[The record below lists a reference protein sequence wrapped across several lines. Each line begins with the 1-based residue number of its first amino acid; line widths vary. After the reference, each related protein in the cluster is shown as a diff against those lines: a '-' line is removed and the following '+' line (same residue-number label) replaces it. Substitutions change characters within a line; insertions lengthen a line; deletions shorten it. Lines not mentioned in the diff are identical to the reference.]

1 MNNEEMATQLENLRK
16 LREELN
22 EDERIKEERQ
32 MYQLEKTSKKLKIDD
47 EADTGPGPTIE
58 IEL

>member
-22 EDERIKEERQ
+22 EDERIKEER
-32 MYQLEKTSKKLKIDD
+32 
-47 EADTGPGPTIE
+47 
-58 IEL
+58 